1 MKGLA
6 FAEEYYRAVCAP
18 AIREALPHDY
28 DRISA
33 GLVGDGSEA
42 FGFDD
47 ELSRDHD
54 FTPLCCYWLRAED
67 MELAPKLEAVL
78 RDLPGEYR
86 GFPVREEGM
95 REDKRRGV
103 WEIGAFYSRFL
114 GVPGVPETVGQWL
127 RPPESSFAQVTNGAV
142 FFDGPG
148 VFSAIRRELLLY
160 YPDDIRLLILA
171 GQCIHMAQAGQYNYP
186 RCVKRGEPVAAS
198 MAESEFVRHA
208 MRAVYALNQRYM
220 PYYKWAHRGM
230 RSLGILGPEVSNELL
245 QLTALP
251 PDSTDEKAAR
261 IESVCRLV
269 IGALRA
275 EGLSDRTEDFL
286 LPHGDCIRQ
295 RIENRAVRA
304 VDPFLL

>member
-6 FAEEYYRAVCAP
+6 FAEEYYRTVCAP
-18 AIREALPHDY
+18 AIRDALPHDF

-67 MELAPKLEAVL
+67 MDLAPRLEAVL
-78 RDLPGEYR
+78 RGLPGEYR

-114 GVPGVPETVGQWL
+114 GV
-127 RPPESSFAQVTNGAV
+127 
-142 FFDGPG
+142 PG

-186 RCVKRGEPVAAS
+186 RCVRRGDRVAAS

-208 MRAVYALNQRYM
+208 MRAVYALNRRYM

-230 RSLGILGPEVSNELL
+230 SSLGILGPEVSNELL
-245 QLTALP
+245 QLTNLP
-251 PDSTDEKAAR
+251 PDGTDEKAAR

-269 IGALRA
+269 LGALRA
-275 EGLSDRTEDFL
+275 EGLTDRTEDFL

-295 RIENRAVRA
+295 RIENRALRA